1 MNLYGLIV
9 FHHVAVTG
17 SVTKAAEALRIS
29 QPAVTNHVRHVG
41 EELGLT
47 LLAPKGRGILL
58 TEAGQ
63 RVAEH
68 AARLFALRQDI
79 ALDLANYRSGAAGN
93 LRIAATSLPANFLL
107 PGWLITYRNDYPD
120 VQVTMETLNAQSAVQ
135 ALLHYEADLALIG
148 GTGESYQGLTSSL
161 LLEDELWFVVS
172 SNHRLAGQKAN
183 LAEIAEEFFVMR
195 EPGSAAGKRL
205 FSLFEVNGVRSPRTS
220 LCVNGVHETLH
231 AVAAGF
237 GVAFVSSLEA
247 KPSEARGD
255 IARVY
260 IEGTILYNPIS
271 MLTREREPLP
281 PPAHHFARQLEKI
294 CSAAGHRR
302 IEGEMV

>member
-17 SVTKAAEALRIS
+17 SVTRAAEALRIS
-29 QPAVTNHVRHVG
+29 QPAVTNHVRNVG
-41 EELGLT
+41 EELGLA

-58 TEAGQ
+58 TEAGH
-63 RVAEH
+63 RVAAH
-68 AARLFALRQDI
+68 AARLFALQQDI
-79 ALDLANYRSGAAGN
+79 MLDLANYRMGAAGS

-107 PGWLITYRNDYPD
+107 PGWLSTYRNDYPD
-120 VQVTMETLNAQSAVQ
+120 VQVIMKTLNAQSAVE

-148 GTGESYQGLTSSL
+148 GNGESYEGLARSI

-172 SNHRLAGQKAN
+172 SRHRLAGQRVE
-183 LAEIAEEFFVMR
+183 LTEIIEEYFVMR
-195 EPGSAAGKRL
+195 EEGSAVRKRL
-205 FSLFEVNGVRSPRTS
+205 LSFLEVNGVHAPRTA
-220 LCVNGVHETLH
+220 LLVNGINETLH

-260 IEGTILYNPIS
+260 VEGMSLYNPIA
-271 MLTREREPLP
+271 LFTRDSEPLP
-281 PPAHHFARQLEKI
+281 PPAYHFARQLAKI
-294 CSAAGHRR
+294 YNVAA
-302 IEGEMV
+302 ILEG